1 MCTLDGL
8 LTHRLGLGRGSATL
22 QGGGDAG
29 LNGLGLSAV
38 GTTVRAEGDPK
49 DLRALAR
56 GEVQVTPRKGVARH
70 GGLRPP
76 RFVPAAYTNPGG
88 SVTCRDG
95 NIRGQWIWK
104 AGVARA

>member
-70 GGLRPP
+70 GGLRTTTLRP
-76 RFVPAAYTNPGG
+76 RGVHKPGRERNLHG
-88 SVTCRDG
+88 
-95 NIRGQWIWK
+95 WK
-104 AGVARA
+104 